1 MIPIQSLNPSTINS
15 NLQLITSL
23 DRIGTSTAEDEE
35 ESAVSAVH
43 GEPSCGH
50 GVKKVASKNAIVS
63 CTFSVF

>member
-1 MIPIQSLNPSTINS
+1 MIPNQSLNPSTINS
-15 NLQLITSL
+15 NLQLITSV
-23 DRIGTSTAEDEE
+23 DRNGTSTAEDE

-50 GVKKVASKNAIVS
+50 VVKKVASKNAIVS